1 MFADF
6 NLLIY
11 SLEIFFCILCF
22 FSGVRFVLVM
32 KVFISLKALLFYFF
46 LFLCFLFRYI
56 YILHNVSL
64 HLKTVLSTKEE

>member
-1 MFADF
+1 MFASF

-11 SLEIFFCILCF
+11 SLEIIFCVLFF

-32 KVFISLKALLFYFF
+32 KVFISLKALLYFF
-46 LFLCFLFRYI
+46 LLVLSFSL

-64 HLKTVLSTKEE
+64 HLKAVLSTKEE